1 MGTEDTGKEKFYSS
15 SEVVALLRA
24 LANAMGETDRNE
36 LLWEVS
42 GNSTAGKMI
51 AGIKNKGDLSDM
63 NQKGKDDAC
72 SGQTPVFDQVDGQR
86 RGNSSPKKMMNRY
99 QASYETIQAGLKQ
112 PKALFDTFML
122 EADLMKTY
130 KGYGE
135 HHREEISHLCSSFK
149 KAFAEND
156 IDRMVDLYD
165 DLEAMKIKNQPKRP
179 VM

>member
-1 MGTEDTGKEKFYSS
+1 MGTEDTGKEKFFSS
-15 SEVVALLRA
+15 SEVVDLLRA
-24 LANAMGETDRNE
+24 LADALRKTDRDE

-42 GNSTAGKMI
+42 GNRT
-51 AGIKNKGDLSDM
+51 AGIKNKGGLSDM
-63 NQKGKDDAC
+63 NQKGKDDAR
-72 SGQTPVFDQVDGQR
+72 SGQTQVFDQVNGPR
-86 RGNSSPKKMMNRY
+86 RGNSSSKKMMSRY
-99 QASYETIQAGLKQ
+99 QASYETLQAGLKQ

-135 HHREEISHLCSSFK
+135 HHQEEISHLCSSFK

-165 DLEAMKIKNQPKRP
+165 DLEAMKIKNQLH
-179 VM
+179 